1 MAFSALQNGA
11 MRRLRLL
18 AVPLSIFLVV
28 AGAAPAHARGPSGDD
43 DLAARAMT
51 VMTPVTAAAARTD
64 RRPVAGGVYD
74 AVAHRTFISWGGVH
88 EDNYVQA
95 YDHRTGTWSA
105 PVKVGDGADDSHNYP
120 TMVQAPDG
128 HLLVFHNLHNTQL
141 YVARSPLPHSI
152 DGTWTEQPIAAGDGA
167 TYPMPF
173 VTDNGTVFVFI
184 RETRRDLDHVSQ
196 VDDRPMKYV
205 RSTDNGLTWS
215 NTAQL
220 TGDPYAMA
228 PAVRPD
234 NMNETYIGQL
244 RHEPARLG
252 QPERVLIVDTLAGGG
267 VEGHL
272 HDRYHKNIYY
282 TWFTPADLH
291 FHAVDGRDLGTRI
304 DDAEQEAH
312 LKVADTPFMAA
323 PNQRSPDYIS
333 LAGEVVPGWPFV
345 VWMQL
350 DGTGVLHDNLAVW
363 TPHGWQAREVTTGVR
378 VRDMEPTGLLTWRV
392 YATGEPPAGTPAPT
406 GIQTFLFTAGFW
418 WRAGQVIPTPQA
430 VQRIEIIT
438 NGRDPA
444 RILATGASS
453 ARDRT
458 TADGDVY
465 VAGFPV
471 RHGED

>member
-1 MAFSALQNGA
+1 MAFSRLQNGA

-18 AVPLSIFLVV
+18 AVPLSISLVFV
-28 AGAAPAHARGPSGDD
+28 GAAPAHAHEPSGDD

-74 AVAHRTFISWGGVH
+74 AVAHQTFISWGGVH

-105 PVKVGDGADDSHNYP
+105 PVKVGDGLDDSHNYP

-141 YVARSPLPHSI
+141 FVARSPQPHSI
-152 DGTWTEQPIAAGDGA
+152 AGTWTEKVIAEGDGA

-184 RETRRDLDHVSQ
+184 RETVRDLDHTSP
-196 VDDRPMKYV
+196 VDLRPMKYV
-205 RSTDNGLTWS
+205 RSTDGGLTWS

-220 TGDPYAMA
+220 TGEKYAIN
-228 PAVRPD
+228 PTDRPD
-234 NMNETYIGQL
+234 NMNEIYIGQL
-244 RHEPARLG
+244 RHVSAGWG
-252 QPERVLIVDTLAGGG
+252 QPERVQIVYTLAGGG

-272 HDRYHKNIYY
+272 HDRYHHNIYY
-282 TWFTPADLH
+282 TYFTPGDLH
-291 FHAVDGRDLGTRI
+291 FHAADGRDLGTRI
-304 DDAEQEAH
+304 DDAEQEAY
-312 LKVADTPFMAA
+312 LKVADTPFLAA
-323 PNQRSPDYIS
+323 PYQRSPDYIS
-333 LAGEVVPGWPFV
+333 LVGEVVPGVPFV
-345 VWMQL
+345 LWMQL
-350 DGTGVLHDNLAVW
+350 DATGVLHDNLAVR
-363 TPHGWQAREVTTGVR
+363 TPRGWQAREVATGIR
-378 VRDMEPTGLLTWRV
+378 VRDMEPAGLLTWRV
-392 YATGEPPAGTPAPT
+392 YATGEPAAGTPAPS

-430 VQRIEIIT
+430 VQRIEVIT

-453 ARDRT
+453 ARDVT

-465 VAGFPV
+465 VAGFP
-471 RHGED
+471 RGHHD

>member
-1 MAFSALQNGA
+1 MAFSALQNEA
-11 MRRLRLL
+11 MRRIRLL
-18 AVPLSIFLVV
+18 AVPLSILLVA

-74 AVAHRTFISWGGVH
+74 EVARQTFISWGGVH

-105 PVKVGDGADDSHNYP
+105 PVKVGDGLDDSHNYP

-141 YVARSPLPHSI
+141 FVSRSPQPHSVAGI
-152 DGTWTEQPIAAGDGA
+152 WTEQVIAEGDGA

-184 RETRRDLDHVSQ
+184 RETVRDLDHTSP
-196 VDDRPMKYV
+196 VDLRPMKYV
-205 RSTDNGLTWS
+205 RSTDSGLTWS
-215 NTAQL
+215 NTATL
-220 TGDPYAMA
+220 TGDKYAIA
-228 PAVRPD
+228 PTDRPD
-234 NMNETYIGQL
+234 NMNEIYIGQL
-244 RHEPARLG
+244 RHVSAGWG
-252 QPERVLIVDTLAGGG
+252 QPERVQIVYTLAGGG

-272 HDRYHKNIYY
+272 HDRYHHNVYY
-282 TWFTPADLH
+282 TYFPPADLH
-291 FHAVDGRDLGTRI
+291 FHAADGRDLGTRI
-304 DDAEQEAH
+304 DDAGQEAY
-312 LKVADTPFMAA
+312 LKVADTPFLAA
-323 PNQRSPDYIS
+323 PYQRSPDYIS
-333 LAGEVVPGWPFV
+333 LVGEVVPGVPFV
-345 VWMQL
+345 LWMQL
-350 DGTGVLHDNLAVW
+350 DANGVLHDNLAVR

-378 VRDMEPTGLLTWRV
+378 VRDMEPAGLLTWRGD
-392 YATGEPPAGTPAPT
+392 ANRQAPAGTPAPT

-418 WRAGQVIPTPQA
+418 WRAGQVIPTPRA

-444 RILATGASS
+444 RILATRASS
-453 ARDRT
+453 ARDVT

-471 RHGED
+471 RHRED